1 MKALIWFLLLLG
13 ALVGTGYFVDGDD
26 LQSDIDDLPDVEP
39 SAEQLFAGTQI
50 LSTN

>member
-13 ALVGTGYFVDGDD
+13 ALVVIGNVFPDD
-26 LQSDIDDLPDVEP
+26 LQSDIDGLPDVEP

>member
-1 MKALIWFLLLLG
+1 MKALFLLLA
-13 ALVGTGYFVDGDD
+13 ALAAMVVIGNVFPDD
-26 LQSDIDDLPDVEP
+26 LESDIDDLPDVEP